1 MDVDLNSEIPS
12 HAHCQTLW
20 GDRRFMEFGCHIW
33 IPGLLSLRLH
43 LDEHDSGMVLH
54 CKASSFAL
62 TFLPFYVATAA
73 IPYYIMISQA
83 LSFFPMSSVSVG
95 FSKSYEG
102 RLAAFSHIL
111 GSCLPRGS

>member
-1 MDVDLNSEIPS
+1 MDVDLNSEIIS

-20 GDRRFMEFGCHIW
+20 GDRKFVEFGCHIW
-33 IPGLLSLRLH
+33 TLGLLALRLH
-43 LDEHDSGMVLH
+43 LDEHDSCMMLH
-54 CKASSFAL
+54 CKVSLSSF
-62 TFLPFYVATAA
+62 TFLPFYIATAA

-102 RLAAFSHIL
+102 RLAAFSHAS
-111 GSCLPRGS
+111 GSCLPR